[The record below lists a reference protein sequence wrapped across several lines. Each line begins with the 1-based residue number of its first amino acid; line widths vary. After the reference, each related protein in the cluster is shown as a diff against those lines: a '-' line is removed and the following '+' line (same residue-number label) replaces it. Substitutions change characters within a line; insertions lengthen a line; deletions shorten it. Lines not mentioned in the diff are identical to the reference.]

1 MPSFGKKKT
10 KERKRTQINVFFLW
24 TGGLTVLS
32 KKKNR
37 KKSYSI
43 IRYSFLFGFFS
54 HYKLKM
60 FFFSLLIP
68 VLLVLGLSGGMVR
81 GLGSAST
88 GVERERERKNY

>member
-1 MPSFGKKKT
+1 MFG
-10 KERKRTQINVFFLW
+10 I
-24 TGGLTVLS
+24 
-32 KKKNR
+32 
-37 KKSYSI
+37 
-43 IRYSFLFGFFS
+43 FS

-88 GVERERERKNY
+88 GVEREREREKELLDLMGEKAMNK